1 MYFQGKSKYHNFGVV
16 SGPFIT
22 NLGKLAFLSKIV
34 LVTCS
39 LINIF
44 AMVKWCSAQVQI
56 LLTACRRSAFVRK
69 SDNGPCW
76 EQGLTPFV
84 SQRFWKKNY
93 HHQFIRLYR
102 VEIRTMFF
110 SLQSFFYALL

>member
-22 NLGKLAFLSKIV
+22 NLGKLAFSSKIV

-56 LLTACRRSAFVRK
+56 LLTACRRSAIVRN
-69 SDNGPCW
+69 SDKW
-76 EQGLTPFV
+76 SLLET
-84 SQRFWKKNY
+84 
-93 HHQFIRLYR
+93 RLNAFR
-102 VEIRTMFF
+102 
-110 SLQSFFYALL
+110 